1 MGTAGTARHN
11 GGMDP
16 SCIFCAIAAG
26 SAPSYRI
33 YEDETAVAFLDLAP
47 LREGHT
53 LVIPRTHIQD
63 VMSDGGAQALVDIG
77 PAIHH
82 VSRRLM
88 EVFDADGINLLQ
100 ANRAAAGQV
109 VFHVHVHLVPR
120 HEGDRSPLRWD
131 RDPEAADAVAQTHAL
146 IAGS

>member
-1 MGTAGTARHN
+1 
-11 GGMDP
+11 MDP
-16 SCIFCAIAAG
+16 SCIFCKIAAG
-26 SAPSYRI
+26 TAPVYLV
-33 YEDETAVAFLDLAP
+33 YEDDTSVAFLDLAP

-53 LVIPRTHIQD
+53 LVIPRAHVPD
-63 VMSDGGAQALVDIG
+63 VMADGGGQALIDIG
-77 PAIHH
+77 PAIHQ

-88 EVFDADGINLLQ
+88 EVFNADGISSLQ

-109 VFHVHVHLVPR
+109 VFHLHVHLVPR

-131 RDPEAADAVAQTHAL
+131 RDAEAAAAVAQTHAL

>member
-1 MGTAGTARHN
+1 
-11 GGMDP
+11 MDP

-26 SAPSYRI
+26 TAPSYLI
-33 YEDETAVAFLDLAP
+33 YEDDTAVAFLDLAP
-47 LREGHT
+47 LRQGHT
-53 LVIPRTHIQD
+53 LVIPRTHVPD
-63 VMSDGGAQALVDIG
+63 VMSDGGARALIDIG

-88 EVFDADGINLLQ
+88 EVFNADGINSLQ

-109 VFHVHVHLVPR
+109 VFHLHVHLVPR
-120 HEGDRSPLRWD
+120 HEGDRPLVRFD
-131 RDPEAADAVAQTHAL
+131 RDPLASDAVAQTHTL

>member
-1 MGTAGTARHN
+1 
-11 GGMDP
+11 MDP

-26 SAPSYRI
+26 TAPSYRI
-33 YEDETAVAFLDLAP
+33 YEDDAAVAFLDLAP

-53 LVIPRTHIQD
+53 LVIPRTHVTD
-63 VMSDGGAQALVDIG
+63 VMADGGGQALIDIG
-77 PAIHH
+77 PAVHQ

-88 EVFDADGINLLQ
+88 EVFNADGISLLQ

-109 VFHVHVHLVPR
+109 VFHLHIHLVPR
-120 HEGDRSPLRWD
+120 HEGDRSPLRWE
-131 RDPEAADAVAQTHAL
+131 RDPDAASRVEQTHAL

>member
-1 MGTAGTARHN
+1 
-11 GGMDP
+11 MDP
-16 SCIFCAIAAG
+16 SCIFCAIAACT
-26 SAPSYRI
+26 APSYRT
-33 YEDETAVAFLDLAP
+33 YEDDKAVAFLDLAP
-47 LREGHT
+47 LRQGHT
-53 LVIPRTHIQD
+53 LVIPRSHVPD
-63 VMSDGGAQALVDIG
+63 VMADGGGQALIDIG

-88 EVFDADGINLLQ
+88 EVFSADGISLLQ

-109 VFHVHVHLVPR
+109 VFHLHVHLVPR

-131 RDPEAADAVAQTHAL
+131 RDPQAADEVAETHAL

>member
-1 MGTAGTARHN
+1 
-11 GGMDP
+11 MDP

-26 SAPSYRI
+26 TAPSYRT

-47 LREGHT
+47 IRHGHT
-53 LVIPRTHIQD
+53 LVIPRSHVPD
-63 VMSDGGAQALVDIG
+63 VMSDDGAQALVDIS

-88 EVFDADGINLLQ
+88 EVFGADGISLVQ
-100 ANRAAAGQV
+100 SNRPAAGQV
-109 VFHVHVHLVPR
+109 VFHLHVHLVPR
-120 HEGDRSPLRWD
+120 YEGDRPMIHFD
-131 RDPEAADAVAQTHAL
+131 RDPEAPDAVAATHAR

>member
-1 MGTAGTARHN
+1 
-11 GGMDP
+11 MDP

-26 SAPSYRI
+26 TAPSFRT

-47 LREGHT
+47 LRQGHT
-53 LVIPRTHIQD
+53 LVIPRTHVPD
-63 VMSDGGAQALVDIG
+63 VMSDGGGQALIDIG

-82 VSRRLM
+82 VSQKLI

-109 VFHVHVHLVPR
+109 VFHLHVHLVPR
-120 HEGDRSPLRWD
+120 HDGDRSPLRWE
-131 RDPEAADAVAQTHAL
+131 RDAEAAAQVAQTHAL
-146 IAGS
+146 LTAT